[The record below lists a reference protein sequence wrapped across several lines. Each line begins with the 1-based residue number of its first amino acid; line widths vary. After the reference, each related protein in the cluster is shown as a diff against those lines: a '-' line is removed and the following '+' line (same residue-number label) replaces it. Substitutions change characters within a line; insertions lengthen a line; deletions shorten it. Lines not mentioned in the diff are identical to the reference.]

1 MEYFFRDLN
10 MTKEKLIGVLKRL
23 LDTKENLDFLLEL
36 KEEDIEKLVA
46 IIREKV
52 EG

>member
-1 MEYFFRDLN
+1 
-10 MTKEKLIGVLKRL
+10 MTKNKLIKLLQRL
-23 LDTKENLDFLLEL
+23 LETKENLDFLLEL
-36 KEEDIEKLVA
+36 KQKDLEKLVA

>member
-1 MEYFFRDLN
+1 MP
-10 MTKEKLIGVLKRL
+10 KEKLIKLLQRL
-23 LDTKENLDFLLEL
+23 LNTSENLDFLLEL
-36 KEEDIEKLVA
+36 KTEDLKKLVA

>member
-1 MEYFFRDLN
+1 
-10 MTKEKLIGVLKRL
+10 MTKDKLIKL
-23 LDTKENLDFLLEL
+23 LQGLLESKEDLDFLLEL

-46 IIREKV
+46 IFREKV